1 MSRVIERIDKTA
13 LFYYTR
19 FRLFSLKSME
29 TIVRKGEQTKEL
41 ILARTAPVF
50 NRLGYYGARL
60 DDILRATGL
69 EKGGIYNH
77 FASKD
82 DLALAAFD
90 YAIGLVER
98 RFERALDGKRNAI
111 DRLLAIVS
119 VFHDMIEDPPV
130 PGGCPL
136 LNTAVESDDAH
147 PRLRER
153 ARKAMDAWYGL
164 TRRVVAKGI
173 ERQEIRPETDP
184 DSVATMMISS
194 LEGAIM
200 MSKLYGDSM
209 YIRRAVEH
217 LNWYIESCLRV

>member
-1 MSRVIERIDKTA
+1 
-13 LFYYTR
+13 
-19 FRLFSLKSME
+19 ME
-29 TIVRKGEQTKEL
+29 TIVRKGEQTREL

-50 NRLGYYGARL
+50 NRLGYFGARL
-60 DDILRATGL
+60 DDILHATGL

-119 VFHDMIEDPPV
+119 VFSDMIEDPPV

-173 ERQEIRPETDP
+173 ERMEIRQEADA
-184 DSVATMMISS
+184 DAVATMMIAS

-200 MSKLYGDSM
+200 MSKLYGDSA

-217 LNWYIESCLRV
+217 LNWYIESSLRA